1 MESIIWLDILKAD
14 MTKISNADAI
24 KYWCSSSD
32 NLIPY
37 FDYRLEHVKQVE
49 RDAMTLHNI
58 IGGDKEIIL
67 ASVWIH
73 DRFKFE
79 PGDHNEKG
87 GEWAT
92 ENLEKLGFPREK
104 ISDVSY
110 CVRVHSGWQIND
122 IQTTEAKILWDADKL
137 AHFGPIEFFNKI
149 IRLTSKEVYEYY
161 MGIGESDGIISIEN
175 YLPALSRSKGSTD
188 LVTHPQ
194 LDEWFYFQE
203 TKDIAVQRINAV
215 TIFVEALENHFSG

>member
-1 MESIIWLDILKAD
+1 MENIFWLDILKAD
-14 MTKISNADAI
+14 MTKISNAEAI
-24 KYWCSSSD
+24 KYWRSVAD
-32 NLIPY
+32 NHIPY

-79 PGDHNEKG
+79 PGNHCEKG
-87 GEWAT
+87 SEWAV
-92 ENLEKLGFPREK
+92 ENLEKIKFPREK
-104 ISDVSY
+104 INDVSY
-110 CVRVHSGWQIND
+110 CVKVHSGWQIND

-149 IRLTSKEVYEYY
+149 IRLTSKEVYQDY
-161 MGIGESDGIISIEN
+161 MGIGESNGIISIES
-175 YLPALSRSKGSTD
+175 YISALSRSKGSSELAT
-188 LVTHPQ
+188 Q

-203 TKDIAVQRINAV
+203 TKDIAAQRINAV
-215 TIFVEALENHFSG
+215 TIFVEALENHFNG